1 VLEPLARFARPLLI
15 AAALLLVAGVSLTLF
30 HMLVLGWAIYAI
42 GHVLTIVGFV
52 AIAMVNRDRMDAWAW
67 LGMVVLEAGLIL
79 AVAQIV
85 SIGSA
90 YTAPGG
96 AAQMLLPVDTQPI
109 GLAAELITWVGLAFF
124 GLAARGAGA
133 LPTGI
138 GWVFVAAAAIG
149 VLGDLRLVSPLVWV
163 LAVLGLGFGLLGV
176 AVAMPRPA
184 AKVRAT

>member
-1 VLEPLARFARPLLI
+1 MLAPLARFARPLLI

-52 AIAMVNRDRMDAWAW
+52 AIAVVNRERMDYWAW
-67 LGMVVLEAGLIL
+67 LGLVVLEAGLIS

-85 SIGSA
+85 SIGSV
-90 YTAPGG
+90 YTAPTATGH
-96 AAQMLLPVDTQPI
+96 MLLPAEALPF
-109 GLAAELITWVGLAFF
+109 GLAAELTTWVGLAFF

-138 GWVFVAAAAIG
+138 GWVFAIAAVIG
-149 VLGDLRLVSPLVWV
+149 ILGDLRLVSPLVWV
-163 LAVLGLGFGLLGV
+163 LAVLALGLGLLGV

-184 AKVRAT
+184 ADKRSN